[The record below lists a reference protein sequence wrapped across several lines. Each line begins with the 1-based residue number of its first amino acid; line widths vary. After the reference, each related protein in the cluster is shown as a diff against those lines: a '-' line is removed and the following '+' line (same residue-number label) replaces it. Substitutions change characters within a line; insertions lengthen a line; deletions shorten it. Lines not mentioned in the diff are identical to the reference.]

1 MSKST
6 DMILLYAVDAN
17 WGIGYKNDLLVKI
30 SEDLKDFKKL
40 TTGNIIIMGRKTFES
55 LPDSKALPNRINI
68 VITKDESYSREGIE
82 VVNSIEE
89 LFEFLKEI
97 DPNNEKTRFVI
108 GGGSI
113 GSQLLPYCNL
123 GYITKIFK
131 SFENVDTTFPN
142 LDLHEDWEIARESSV
157 RRQDDLEYKYVEYK
171 RKG

>member
-89 LFEFLKEI
+89 LFEFLKGWM
-97 DPNNEKTRFVI
+97 F
-108 GGGSI
+108 
-113 GSQLLPYCNL
+113 
-123 GYITKIFK
+123 
-131 SFENVDTTFPN
+131 
-142 LDLHEDWEIARESSV
+142 
-157 RRQDDLEYKYVEYK
+157 
-171 RKG
+171 

>member
-1 MSKST
+1 MSENS

-68 VITKDESYSREGIE
+68 VITKEESYSSEGIE
-82 VVNSIEE
+82 VVHSIDE
-89 LFEFLKEI
+89 LFELLKEI
-97 DPNNEKTRFVI
+97 DPNNEKVRYII

-113 GSQLLPYCNL
+113 GRQLLPYCTM

-131 SFENVDTTFPN
+131 SFENVDISLPN
-142 LDLHEDWEIARESSV
+142 LDLYDDWEIARESSV
-157 RRQDDLEYKYVEYK
+157 RKQDDLEYKYVEYH
-171 RKG
+171 RKK